1 MNEQMTAVRTPQ
13 LLGAEIRNLT
23 ATAKYMT
30 LWYAVEIGRRL
41 TEAKEL
47 VKHGEWMDF
56 LERETEFSSSSASRF
71 MTVFR
76 EYGGGEKL
84 NFPTLGNISVS
95 NALRL
100 LAVPEEERETFAET
114 VDAAHISTKELEAAI
129 KERDAAKKKLAE
141 VAGAF
146 DQSQEA
152 LENAK
157 TALMEIKQEMSET
170 SELLEKKTDEYAALS
185 SAAKEYR
192 DRAEEAEQRVKELE
206 RRPIDVAVQ
215 EPDPAEI
222 ERRAKEIAAEE
233 RQKAEEKIRAAAE
246 KAKAEQE
253 KLREK
258 LKAAEEKLAAA
269 GAEDKAE
276 TERLRGEIE
285 SLKKQLAMS
294 DAATVIF
301 KLRFTEWQEAFKAAM
316 AALVRLP
323 EGTKE
328 KCRGAILAQ
337 LDNWKEAV

>member
-1 MNEQMTAVRTPQ
+1 MRRTPEGI
-13 LLGAEIRNLT
+13 GAEIRNLT

-56 LERETEFSSSSASRF
+56 LEKETEFSSSSANRF

-114 VDAAHISTKELEAAI
+114 VDAEHISARELEAAI
-129 KERDAAKKKLAE
+129 RERDEAKKNLQTTEARLADAQRTISDSDKQLTDLRQRLATAQE
-141 VAGAF
+141 DVRAAD
-146 DQSQEA
+146 DQA
-152 LENAK
+152 TENERRLK
-157 TALMEIKQEMSET
+157 
-170 SELLEKKTDEYAALS
+170 
-185 SAAKEYR
+185 
-192 DRAEEAEQRVKELE
+192 DRIRELE
-206 RRPIDVAVQ
+206 SRPIDVAVQ

-222 ERRAKEIAAEE
+222 ERRAREIAAEE
-233 RQKAEEKIRAAAE
+233 RQKAEEKIRAAEE

-258 LKAAEEKLAAA
+258 LKAAEEKLEAA
-269 GAEDKAE
+269 GAEDRTEA
-276 TERLRGEIE
+276 ERLRGEIE

-294 DAATVIF
+294 DAATVTF

>member
-129 KERDAAKKKLAE
+129 KERDAALKREKELRE
-141 VAGAF
+141 EF
-146 DQSQEA
+146 E
-152 LENAK
+152 
-157 TALMEIKQEMSET
+157 ET
-170 SELLEKKTDEYAALS
+170 SDLLDKKTDEYAALS

-222 ERRAKEIAAEE
+222 ERRAKEL
-233 RQKAEEKIRAAAE
+233 AAE

-258 LKAAEEKLAAA
+258 LKAAEEKLAAEKEAAEKRAVEDA
-269 GAEDKAE
+269 GPYKARTEAAEAE
-276 TERLRGEIE
+276 VAA
-285 SLKKQLAMS
+285 LKKQLAMS
-294 DAATVIF
+294 DEATVIF

>member
-1 MNEQMTAVRTPQ
+1 MNEQMTAVRTPEGI
-13 LLGAEIRNLT
+13 GAEIRNLT
-23 ATAKYMT
+23 STAKYMT

-129 KERDAAKKKLAE
+129 KERDAALQREKELRE
-141 VAGAF
+141 
-146 DQSQEA
+146 
-152 LENAK
+152 
-157 TALMEIKQEMSET
+157 EIEET
-170 SELLEKKTDEYAALS
+170 SDLLDKKTDEYAALS
-185 SAAKEYR
+185 SAAREYR

-206 RRPIDVAVQ
+206 SRPIDVAVQ
-215 EPDPAEI
+215 EPDPEEI

-233 RQKAEEKIRAAAE
+233 RKKAEEKIRTAAE

-258 LKAAEEKLAAA
+258 LKAAEEKLEAA
-269 GAEDKAE
+269 GAEDRTEA
-276 TERLRGEIE
+276 ERLRGEIE

-294 DAATVIF
+294 DAATVTF